1 MSTPTLHDDRVE
13 KMRMSVMHRVDQDV
27 TRRGRRARTAVGLSV
42 AGVLVVGLGGYAVS
56 SLDGTRVSEISA
68 DSARSDDSAGG
79 RAAAPEAQLDA
90 QDGVANLN
98 QSEAA
103 AKQEA
108 PAADRQVITTGS
120 ASVTVDR
127 PRTTV
132 QQLSTWIESVGGRV
146 DDRSESGTGDDASA
160 SVTVR
165 VPSSRVTATLD
176 RLATYGRV
184 DDVSLQNTDVTAQTV
199 DLDARVD
206 ALQVSIDRLTAI
218 LAGATSSKDVI
229 AAERALTDRQE
240 QLESLQAQRKD
251 LADQVS
257 LSTLTVTFAQ
267 KPSASSVEP
276 GGFTGG
282 LRDGWN
288 GLVSTLNAVVEVAGV
303 LLPWALVV
311 AGVLLVGRFVAR
323 RRRDWN

>member
-1 MSTPTLHDDRVE
+1 MPST
-13 KMRMSVMHRVDQDV
+13 
-27 TRRGRRARTAVGLSV
+27 
-42 AGVLVVGLGGYAVS
+42 
-56 SLDGTRVSEISA
+56 
-68 DSARSDDSAGG
+68 
-79 RAAAPEAQLDA
+79 
-90 QDGVANLN
+90 
-98 QSEAA
+98 
-103 AKQEA
+103 
-108 PAADRQVITTGS
+108 
-120 ASVTVDR
+120 
-127 PRTTV
+127 
-132 QQLSTWIESVGGRV
+132 
-146 DDRSESGTGDDASA
+146 
-160 SVTVR
+160 
-165 VPSSRVTATLD
+165 RVTATLD

-184 DDVSLQNTDVTAQTV
+184 DDVSLQNSDVTAQTV

-229 AAERALTDRQE
+229 AAELALTDRQE

-267 KPSASSVEP
+267 KPTASSVEP

-288 GLVSTLNAVVEVAGV
+288 GLVSTVNAGVEVAGV

-311 AGVLLVGRFVAR
+311 AGVLLVGRLVAR
-323 RRRDWN
+323 RRRSWN